1 VKNRSLHDIER
12 SRTQPHGAELAFSLP
27 AFCTVRQYVGRKRRA
42 NVCTKLKAETKLDF
56 LSYHTSMNI
65 RAIDVAIFITQ
76 NKCSVYAF
84 AESEKNFF
92 FHPRLDD
99 DLINLCSL

>member
-12 SRTQPHGAELAFSLP
+12 NPTELSWLFRCLHSAPF
-27 AFCTVRQYVGRKRRA
+27 ANMWVEKGE

-92 FHPRLDD
+92 SSPP
-99 DLINLCSL
+99 